1 MAYTKLA
8 YHIVFGTKRREKII
22 TLQLQSRLYRYI
34 GGIISNLKGI
44 PVEINGM
51 PEHIHILTYVHPTLA
66 ISDFLRIIKSNSSKW
81 VNELSD
87 YNYNFNWASKYGAF
101 TVSESQIENIRKYIR
116 EQEQHHAKMSWEEEF
131 VNLLREHGIEYDEK
145 YLWE

>member
-22 TLQLQSRLYRYI
+22 TPQLQSRLYRYI

-116 EQEQHHAKMSWEEEF
+116 EQEQHHAKMSWEEEL